1 LPDRLSVLLLV
12 FKLVIAYLLGS
23 IVGSLVLGRLHGVDI
38 RKQGSGN
45 AGGTNALRTR
55 GWRFAL
61 GVVVIDIGKGA
72 LAAWIG
78 LLPFGSSIAAETL
91 YLHALTCAL
100 CATIGHVWPLYFGF
114 AGGKGVATVAGAFL
128 VLLPLAVA
136 PLLLLWLL
144 VIGFSG
150 YVGLASISIAIVLP
164 LVGWWL
170 APAAQRS
177 DMLLFAVS
185 IGALLLFTHRANL
198 QRLLAGTENRFE
210 RARLLTRLRRD

>member
-1 LPDRLSVLLLV
+1 MLLLI
-12 FKLVIAYLLGS
+12 FKLIIAYLLGS
-23 IVGSLVLGRLHGVDI
+23 IVGSLVLGRLYGVDI
-38 RKQGSGN
+38 RTQGSGN

-78 LLPFGSSIAAETL
+78 LLPFGTNIAAETL
-91 YLHALTCAL
+91 FMHALACAL
-100 CATIGHVWPLYFGF
+100 CATIGHVWPVFFGF
-114 AGGKGVATVAGAFL
+114 AGGKGVATVAGGFL
-128 VLLPLAVA
+128 VLLPLAIV

-144 VIGFSG
+144 VIGVSG
-150 YVGLASISIAIVLP
+150 YVGLASIGIAIVLP
-164 LVGWWL
+164 LAGWWL
-170 APAAQRS
+170 APAAQRN
-177 DMLLFAVS
+177 DVLLFAVS
-185 IGALLLFTHRANL
+185 SGFLLLFTHRANL